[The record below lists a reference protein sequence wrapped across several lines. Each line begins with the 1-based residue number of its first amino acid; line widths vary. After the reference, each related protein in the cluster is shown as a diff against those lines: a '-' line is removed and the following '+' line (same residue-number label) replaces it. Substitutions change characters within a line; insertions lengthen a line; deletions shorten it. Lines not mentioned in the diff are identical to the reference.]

1 MADSIPMTRTG
12 YEKLKAELQHMDGVL
27 MPEIA
32 EKIAQARGEG
42 DLKENAEYHAQREMQ
57 GQLQAKINLLRDKL
71 SRATIY
77 DTSNSPKDQVAFGA
91 TVTVKD
97 LAYGDEEEYSLV
109 GAGEEDYDKGKILI
123 TSPMGQGLLGKKIG
137 QVAEVQ
143 APKGKIRFEIV
154 AIRYEE

>member
-12 YEKLKAELQHMDGVL
+12 YEKLKAELQHLDGVV
-27 MPEIA
+27 MPDIA
-32 EKIAQARGEG
+32 EKIGQARGEG

-137 QVAEVQ
+137 QVAEIQ

-154 AIRYEE
+154 AIRYED

>member
-12 YEKLKAELQHMDGVL
+12 YEKLKAELHHMDNVL

-42 DLKENAEYHAQREMQ
+42 DLKENAEYHAQREAQ

-77 DTSNSPKDQVAFGA
+77 DPTNSPKDQVAFGA

-97 LAYGDEEEYSLV
+97 LAYDDEEEYSLV
-109 GAGEEDYDKGKILI
+109 GAGEEDYDKGKILV

-137 QVAEVQ
+137 EVAEIA

>member
-1 MADSIPMTRTG
+1 MADSIPMTRAG

-42 DLKENAEYHAQREMQ
+42 DLKENAEYHAQREAQ

-123 TSPMGQGLLGKKIG
+123 TSPMGQGLLGKRIG
-137 QVAEVQ
+137 EIAEIQ

-154 AIRYEE
+154 SIRYEE

>member
-12 YEKLKAELQHMDGVL
+12 YEKLKAELLHMDGVL

-137 QVAEVQ
+137 EVAEIQ

-154 AIRYEE
+154 AIRYED

>member
-12 YEKLKAELQHMDGVL
+12 YEKLKAELQHLDGVV

-32 EKIAQARGEG
+32 EKIGQARGEG

-137 QVAEVQ
+137 QVAEIQ

>member
-137 QVAEVQ
+137 EVAEIQV
-143 APKGKIRFEIV
+143 PMGTVRFEILE
-154 AIRYEE
+154 ISFP